1 MAGSAEVRALL
12 INGEEIV
19 RGASAAA
26 ATAILEHGKSVML
39 EGTAGGGKS
48 CALVQLMEQLE
59 EQDVPCL
66 VIRLDRLAD
75 GDHSAQAIGT
85 RLGLPES
92 PAITL
97 GEFAG
102 SQPSVLLLDQLDA
115 ISVVSA
121 RNQAAWG
128 AFNELLD
135 EARTTYPNMRFLF
148 ACRSFDLERDPR
160 LRALVDNQDQVERIL
175 LQPLGEEVVRSAI
188 TAVDLDPASLN
199 QQQLEILSTPL
210 HLHLLLESAN
220 SQDIEFASVGDLY
233 DAFWKHKAAAVSERL
248 HGNLSV
254 WSDAV
259 GHLSDEL
266 SRRESLVA
274 PSFVLD
280 EYGEALN
287 VLASEGAVY
296 VQNDNVG
303 FFHESFF
310 DYAFARAFVRSN
322 GDLVQWL
329 LDDEQHLFRRSQV
342 RQVLDF
348 LRGRESDR
356 GRYMRALRGLL
367 SHHEIRFHIK
377 RLVLDWLGALPDPT
391 ADEWRVVEG
400 LAEELGD
407 HAWAV
412 ARNSA
417 PWFDTL
423 HAMRRWE
430 GIARV

>member
-1 MAGSAEVRALL
+1 
-12 INGEEIV
+12 
-19 RGASAAA
+19 
-26 ATAILEHGKSVML
+26 ML

-66 VIRLDRLAD
+66 VIRLDRLVD

-135 EARTTYPNMRFLF
+135 EARTAYPNMRFVF
-148 ACRSFDLERDPR
+148 ACRSFDLERDPQ
-160 LRALVDNQDQVERIL
+160 LRALADDRERVERIPVR
-175 LQPLGEEVVRSAI
+175 PLDEEVIRSAVM
-188 TAVDLDPASLN
+188 AAGLDPAPLSER
-199 QQQLEILSTPL
+199 QVQILSIPL
-210 HLHLLLESAN
+210 HLHLLLEADRSGPV
-220 SQDIEFASVGDLY
+220 SFASARDLFDGFWDHKATALSRQMGGDPGV
-233 DAFWKHKAAAVSERL
+233 WAAAVGRL
-248 HGNLSV
+248 C
-254 WSDAV
+254 
-259 GHLSDEL
+259 DEL
-266 SRRESLVA
+266 SERESLVE
-274 PSFVLD
+274 PSYVLD
-280 EYGEALN
+280 DYGEALS
-287 VLASEGAVY
+287 VLASEGVVY
-296 VQNDNVG
+296 VEDRSVR

-310 DYAFARAFVRSN
+310 DYAFARDFVRSN
-322 GDLVQWL
+322 KDLVQWL

-356 GRYMRALRGLL
+356 GRYMRAL
-367 SHHEIRFHIK
+367 E
-377 RLVLDWLGALPDPT
+377 
-391 ADEWRVVEG
+391 
-400 LAEELGD
+400 
-407 HAWAV
+407 
-412 ARNSA
+412 
-417 PWFDTL
+417 
-423 HAMRRWE
+423 
-430 GIARV
+430 